1 MKNLLAIIS
10 ILSVL
15 TLSGQNNPPVAV
27 NDTVFESVK
36 IGEFVTVNATANDY
50 DPDGDN
56 FSIYEAGGSYSHTDS
71 TITYFIDFSLYG
83 GVSGS
88 IEFNYKIKDEFG
100 LSATTSIA
108 KVVLK
113 SIINKGYAFLD
124 VNNISARFNA
134 FGNHFW
140 DLQGGVGAQYEYPK
154 GSSHTSI
161 WNFTLWLGGMDEN
174 SQLRLAAE
182 RYQQIGTDYWTGPLS
197 FDNNNVWIDTVQV
210 CHWFK
215 VWKLSKEEVEYHIF
229 HWNDPGYE
237 AIDNIINWPAHGDQ
251 GLGQSFYLAPFI
263 DTNNDSIYDP
273 LQGDYPLIRGDQSL
287 FFIFNDQKAHTET
300 SSQPIGIE
308 IQGFAYA
315 FDAPDD
321 PQLNNTTFLSYKIFN
336 RSQHTLNDT
345 YAGLFCD
352 IDLGNFQ
359 DDYVGCDVAR
369 GAFYGYN
376 GDDYDEDW
384 IIGGDTL
391 AYGYGEFPPAQ
402 GIIVLGGPYID
413 ADGEDNPSGE
423 CDESINGVGFGDGI
437 TDNER
442 FGMNRFIYFDSGS
455 QSYNSDPDFDF
466 EYYNYLMNIWKDG
479 IVMEYGGNGHPSS
492 GAYGPAAKFMF
503 PGLSDPCD
511 WGTGGIPP
519 FGSLDWTE
527 ETAGNQPFERRGLC
541 SMGPFTLE
549 PGAFHKIDIAF
560 VTARG
565 DSLINSV
572 DLLKSYIDT
581 VKTFY
586 YKDPDHFGYQYLG
599 IRDLASADNEMY
611 IYPNPAKEFISINY
625 SSKSSTVEYTIF
637 NSFGQVI
644 RLGYILQGNKET
656 IPISELNKGVY
667 IIVIND
673 EVSSHTQKFIKQ

>member
-1 MKNLLAIIS
+1 M
-10 ILSVL
+10 
-15 TLSGQNNPPVAV
+15 AV
-27 NDTVFESVK
+27 NDTVFEPVK
-36 IGEFVTVNATANDY
+36 IGEFVTVNVTANDY

-56 FSIYEAGGSYSHTDS
+56 ISIANAWESYSHTDS

-113 SIINKGYAFLD
+113 TMINNGYAFLD

-140 DLQGGVGAQYEYPK
+140 DLPGGVGAHYEFPK
-154 GSSHTSI
+154 GSGHNSI
-161 WNFTLWLGGMDEN
+161 WNLTLWLGGIDEN

-182 RYQQIGTDYWTGPLS
+182 RYQQVGTDYWTGPLS

-210 CHWFK
+210 SHWFK

-237 AIDNIINWPAHGDQ
+237 PIDNILNWPAHGDPE
-251 GLGQSFYLAPFI
+251 LGQSFYLAPFI
-263 DTNNDSIYDP
+263 DTNNDSIYEP
-273 LQGDYPLIRGDQSL
+273 LQGDYPLIRGDQTL
-287 FFIFNDQKAHTET
+287 FFIFNDQKPHTET
-300 SSQPIGIE
+300 SGQPIGIE

-315 FDAPDD
+315 FNAPDN

-336 RSQHTLNDT
+336 RSQHTLTDT

-352 IDLGNFQ
+352 IDLGYAW
-359 DDYVGCDVAR
+359 DDFVGCDVAR

-376 GDDYDEDW
+376 GTEIDGNGEPE
-384 IIGGDTL
+384 
-391 AYGYGEFPPAQ
+391 AYGANPPAQ
-402 GIIVLGGPYID
+402 GIVVLGGPYMD

-423 CDESINGVGFGDGI
+423 CNESINGVGFGDGI
-437 TDNER
+437 MDNER
-442 FGMNRFIYFDSGS
+442 FGMNKFIYFNNGGLPYS
-455 QSYNSDPDFDF
+455 NDPSFDF
-466 EYYNYLMNIWKDG
+466 EYYNYLMNIWMDG

-492 GAYGPAAKFMF
+492 GAYGPAASFMF
-503 PGLSDPCD
+503 PGLSDPCY
-511 WGTGGIPP
+511 WGTGGIAP
-519 FGSLDWTE
+519 FGPVEWTE
-527 ETAGNQPFERRGLC
+527 ETAGNQPFDRRGLC

-572 DLLKSYIDT
+572 DLLKSYIDS

-586 YKDPDHFGYQYLG
+586 YQDPDHFGYQYLG
-599 IRDLASADNEMY
+599 TNDLTLSDNEMY
-611 IYPNPAKEFISINY
+611 IYPNPAKEFISIHY
-625 SSKSSTVEYTIF
+625 PTKSGTAKYTIY
-637 NSFGQVI
+637 NSFGQVVKS
-644 RLGYILQGNKET
+644 GYIYQGNKET
-656 IPISELNKGVY
+656 ISINALNKGVH
-667 IIVIND
+667 IIKIND
-673 EVSSHTQKFIKQ
+673 GGSSFTQKFIKQ